1 VVTIEDKKYDITTF
15 KDYHPGGRYILEQY
29 HQKDATEVFWSF
41 HGKEGHD
48 RLTRLTGV
56 PLENPEVVPPKIESF
71 RKLRKKLRDDGYFN
85 PNPLWQFYK
94 CVTTVM
100 FLVLG
105 VVATWYGFWFVGAI
119 LFGIGYQ
126 QLGWLGHD
134 ACHHGL
140 TPNRKLNNALGY
152 LFGNILCGFSVN
164 WWKDRHNSHHAITN
178 VLDSDPDVD
187 NLPLFVWSVHD
198 LIRVPTFPFA
208 KAILPYQQYYFVPWT
223 MTLKLI
229 WCIQSFFFLK
239 DVESQNRSFRKALN
253 AEKATLVVHY
263 VFLIWVLSMT
273 PSLGAAVTFYFVSEF
288 IGGSAIA
295 LIVFMNHYA
304 CEQLQKLE
312 GKEADFLT
320 IQLQGTKNI
329 DPSVFM
335 DWFAGGLN
343 YQIEHHLFPTLPR
356 HNLSLI
362 KPIVEK
368 FCKENDLPYI
378 SQSYWDCLVCIENR
392 LGVVAKM
399 YTKMCTE

>member
-1 VVTIEDKKYDITTF
+1 
-15 KDYHPGGRYILEQY
+15 
-29 HQKDATEVFWSF
+29 
-41 HGKEGHD
+41 
-48 RLTRLTGV
+48 
-56 PLENPEVVPPKIESF
+56 
-71 RKLRKKLRDDGYFN
+71 
-85 PNPLWQFYK
+85 
-94 CVTTVM
+94 
-100 FLVLG
+100 
-105 VVATWYGFWFVGAI
+105 
-119 LFGIGYQ
+119 
-126 QLGWLGHD
+126 
-134 ACHHGL
+134 
-140 TPNRKLNNALGY
+140 
-152 LFGNILCGFSVN
+152 
-164 WWKDRHNSHHAITN
+164 
-178 VLDSDPDVD
+178 
-187 NLPLFVWSVHD
+187 
-198 LIRVPTFPFA
+198 
-208 KAILPYQQYYFVPWT
+208 
-223 MTLKLI
+223 
-229 WCIQSFFFLK
+229 
-239 DVESQNRSFRKALN
+239 
-253 AEKATLVVHY
+253 
-263 VFLIWVLSMT
+263 MT

-392 LGVVAKM
+392 LAAVAKM